1 MLLRVLQVEIDR
13 VFQLLARKPRF
24 QRRRLIQRVADRV
37 GIGIEIDAD
46 VQTGVLRTDIV
57 LLKGVVLRRGKS
69 GPEDDEV
76 IALGLDL
83 IKIDLMPLP
92 AGNIDA
98 VGIDAPSLA
107 LHPAGVAVA
116 IGRLAGRREQ
126 YGEKICNGQQQTQSA
141 SEFFSSIPHSLPS
154 AFRMLCTACTYIHYN
169 YTKNTRAC
177 QRQNP
182 CSSFPALRLCSA
194 AADRISQAKNI
205 STSYTCVPVNVHDDI
220 FRCLIT

>member
-13 VFQLLARKPRF
+13 VFQLLAREPRF

-37 GIGIEIDAD
+37 GIGIEIDAH

-69 GPEDDEV
+69 GAEDDEV

-116 IGRLAGRREQ
+116 IGRLTGRREQ

-141 SEFFSSIPHSLPS
+141 SEFFSSIPHVFPFRLPFVCS
-154 AFRMLCTACTYIHYN
+154 VTPAHIYI
-169 YTKNTRAC
+169 
-177 QRQNP
+177 
-182 CSSFPALRLCSA
+182 L
-194 AADRISQAKNI
+194 
-205 STSYTCVPVNVHDDI
+205 
-220 FRCLIT
+220 